1 MLLRGLADH
10 HGEGSGLPVDA
21 HMLNFAPERSNAA
34 AVRIALSEATS
45 TETENMMHDLKQVQ
59 PITRE
64 GHLVG
69 LLGLDGQGRIYYG
82 DVRGST
88 NSGRSVIWNPIEEK
102 EK

>member
-1 MLLRGLADH
+1 
-10 HGEGSGLPVDA
+10 
-21 HMLNFAPERSNAA
+21 
-34 AVRIALSEATS
+34 
-45 TETENMMHDLKQVQ
+45 MMHDLKQVQ
-59 PITRE
+59 PITRD